1 MLEFY
6 FSYGGVLK
14 RLRSGALGGEMDRLA
29 EHFFRLGYKRASAK
43 IYLSR
48 IARFSRFAGT
58 RCGPMPIHQD
68 VVDSYLRTFPTDTP
82 RIGAMSALGHAR
94 RVAPE
99 RFIISVPSEEDD
111 PDAPLLASFSD
122 YLRRVRG
129 LEPKSREGVLLG
141 GRRFLDW
148 CRHHHPGQ
156 DIEALTAKQ
165 VLAAVEYRLSLS
177 TTSGSRTAATSHIR
191 TFLRFLYWAGRHHQ
205 DLARI
210 VPRTPSWRLAHLPPR
225 LAWNDVR
232 HAIDAI
238 GATTPVGIRDRAV
251 LLLLATTGIR
261 NGELRAIRLRDIDWR
276 TGVLARFLSGGPKA
290 SVIGWCHSSRRP
302 APHSPI
308 TSCALDRGWIVRIC
322 SCRSRRRWDRSS
334 VRRLFQGS
342 CGSGCGMAGSN
353 SGGSQVRISCATAL
367 LPSLSGSEGR
377 STRSPI
383 FLANGASTQR
393 RCT

>member
-225 LAWNDVR
+225 LAWEDVR

-261 NGELRAIRLRDIDWR
+261 NGELRAIRLRDVDWR

-308 TSCALDRGWIVRIC
+308 TSCALDRGWIVRIS

-383 FLANGASTQR
+383 FLATGASTQR